1 MINKYFSKLLKNVSY
16 GLIHAAVFLWIIFPG
31 TAHAEKTEVVDRIVA
46 IVNDD
51 IISLFELEQAFK
63 PYTEKVKSLG
73 YPPDKEQEVLFKVR
87 GDILSQLID
96 QKLTDQ
102 ETRKAQISVGEK
114 EIHSAI
120 ERIKESN
127 FYTDEDMRKAL
138 EKQGLTM
145 EEFRKRIKDE
155 ILRSRLLN
163 FEVKS
168 KIVITK
174 EEVKSYYEDNRDL
187 YRGGKK
193 YHLRNILMKVPEIG
207 DDSKNADVKKK
218 MESILEKLKAGQP
231 FEKMAAQYSESSSAS
246 GGGDL
251 GVFEEDV
258 LSPQIQEAIKG
269 MNAGEFTPVL
279 DTDLGYQIFFI
290 QEIKDLPGKSLE
302 EATPEI
308 EEKLFKE
315 IVNKKFQ
322 SWLEDLRKRSHIK
335 IIQ

>member
-1 MINKYFSKLLKNVSY
+1 MINKYFSKLSGNIPY
-16 GLIHAAVFLWIIFPG
+16 GLIHAVAFLWVIFPG
-31 TAHAEKTEVVDRIVA
+31 TAHAEKAEVVDRIVA

-51 IISLFELEQAFK
+51 IIPLFELEQAFK
-63 PYTEKVKSLG
+63 PYAEKIRSLG
-73 YPPDKEQEVLFKVR
+73 YPPDKEQEMLFKVR

-102 ETRKAQISVGEK
+102 ETGKAQITVGEK
-114 EIHSAI
+114 EIHSTI

-138 EKQGLTM
+138 ERQGLTM
-145 EEFRKRIKDE
+145 EEFRRRIKEE

-174 EEVKSYYEDNRDL
+174 EEIKSYYENNRDL

-193 YHLRNILMKVPEIG
+193 YHLKNILLKIPEIG
-207 DDSKNADVKKK
+207 DESKGSDVKKK
-218 MESILEKLKAGQP
+218 IESVLAKLKAGQP
-231 FEKMAAQYSESSSAS
+231 FEKMAAKYSESSSAS
-246 GGGDL
+246 DGGDL

-258 LSPQIQEAIKG
+258 LSPQIQEAIKE
-269 MNAGEFTPVL
+269 MKAGEFTPVL

-290 QEIKDLPGKSLE
+290 QDIVELPGKSLE
-302 EATPEI
+302 AAFPEI
-308 EEKLFKE
+308 EEKLFKK

-335 IIQ
+335 IIK